1 MRSLQ
6 AILTGLMTMFACAC
20 FGTAVLAQDL
30 GVTVSAI
37 LTVDS
42 ERVFATTI
50 AGRQITRALEARL
63 DKLVSENRRIE
74 AELVA
79 EELDLTERRSTMDQV
94 EFRVLA
100 DAFDEKVQTIRTEQ
114 DAKQRS
120 LQRARE
126 ADRQLFIDTIA
137 PILSAIGRE
146 RGAVVILER
155 RNVLL
160 SADNI
165 DITEEAI
172 LRINAT
178 LGAENPPDGGAT
190 DATTPDEASDQEAT
204 PTSE

>member
-6 AILTGLMTMFACAC
+6 AIITGLMMLA
-20 FGTAVLAQDL
+20 FGCVGSAVLAQDL
-30 GVTVSAI
+30 GPAASAI

-42 ERVFATTI
+42 ERVFSTTI
-50 AGRQITRALEARL
+50 AGRQITKDLEARL

-94 EFRVLA
+94 EFRLLA
-100 DAFDEKVQTIRTEQ
+100 DAFDEKVQRIRAEQ

-120 LQRARE
+120 LQRDRE
-126 ADRQLFIDTIA
+126 ADRQVFIDMIA
-137 PILSAIGRE
+137 PILSAIGSE

-178 LGAENPPDGGAT
+178 LSAENLLDGGAT
-190 DATTPDEASDQEAT
+190 EANTPDEAPDQEAT

>member
-6 AILTGLMTMFACAC
+6 AILTGLMTMLACG
-20 FGTAVLAQDL
+20 FVGSAVLAQDL

-42 ERVFATTI
+42 ERVFNTTI
-50 AGRQITRALEARL
+50 AGRQITRDLEARL
-63 DKLVSENRRIE
+63 DRLVSENRRIE

-79 EELDLTERRSTMDQV
+79 EELDLTERRSTMDQAA
-94 EFRVLA
+94 FRVLA
-100 DAFDEKVQTIRTEQ
+100 DAFDEKVQRIRAEQ

-160 SADNI
+160 SSDNI

-172 LRINAT
+172 SRINAT
-178 LGAENPPDGGAT
+178 LGAENPLDGGAT
-190 DATTPDEASDQEAT
+190 EANTPDETSGQEAT
-204 PTSE
+204 PSSE

>member
-1 MRSLQ
+1 
-6 AILTGLMTMFACAC
+6 MTMLACGC
-20 FGTAVLAQDL
+20 IGTAVLAQDL

-42 ERVFATTI
+42 ERVFNTTL
-50 AGRQITRALEARL
+50 AGRQITRDLEARL
-63 DKLVSENRRIE
+63 DRLVSENRRIE

-79 EELDLTERRSTMDQV
+79 EELDLTERRSAMDQV
-94 EFRVLA
+94 AFRVLA
-100 DAFDEKVQTIRTEQ
+100 DAFDEKVQTIRAEQ

-137 PILSAIGRE
+137 PILSAIGRA
-146 RGAVVILER
+146 RGAVVILDR

-178 LGAENPPDGGAT
+178 LGAEIPPDGGAT
-190 DATTPDEASDQEAT
+190 EADTPDETLDQEVT